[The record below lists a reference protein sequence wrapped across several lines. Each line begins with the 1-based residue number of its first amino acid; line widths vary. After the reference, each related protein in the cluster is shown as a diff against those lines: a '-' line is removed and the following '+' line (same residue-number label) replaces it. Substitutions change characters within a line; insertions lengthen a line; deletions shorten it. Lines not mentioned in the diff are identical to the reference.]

1 MPLGPIELIVLSFPE
16 NRFIGDILPELE
28 KVVQSGVITIVDG
41 LFIRK
46 DADGKTDYFEIGE
59 LSPEADIAALGRI
72 MIEADGLIS
81 DEDVLE
87 LTASIAPNSSAAILA
102 FEQTWVK
109 PLRDAIVAAGGEL
122 VQDLGFPGYVADEV
136 LAAVAEAEAMGS

>member
-1 MPLGPIELIVLSFPE
+1 VLSFPE
-16 NRFIGDILPELE
+16 NRFTGDILPELE
-28 KVVQSGVITIVDG
+28 KVVQSGIISIVDG
-41 LFIRK
+41 LFVTK
-46 DADGKTDYFEIGE
+46 DADGKTDYFEISE
-59 LSPEADIAALGRI
+59 LSPDADIAALGRI
-72 MIEADGLIS
+72 MIDADGLIS

-122 VQDLGFPGYVADEV
+122 VQDLGFPGSVADEV
-136 LAAVAEAEAMGS
+136 LAALAEAEAIGS